1 MSIIVKNT
9 KASEKNINEL
19 GLFRHHLR
27 ISNSLNIHK
36 FQLKKIR
43 KRSPLDDF
51 ELWKLLENQECT
63 NLKLLKV
70 MDLGLDF
77 HATIALSKTIKY
89 ISNSLENYK
98 YLTKL
103 CFGDD
108 FGADMGQLLY
118 KDLNDEIKAEL
129 KNFFKNCPALT
140 ELKIK
145 RLCDGKYLF
154 FLLFHTKGQEIRRSD
169 DTQNQNFLLRFF

>member
-1 MSIIVKNT
+1 M
-9 KASEKNINEL
+9 INEL
-19 GLFRHHLR
+19 ALFRHHLR
-27 ISNSLNIHK
+27 ISKSLKIHK
-36 FQLKKIR
+36 FQWKKI
-43 KRSPLDDF
+43 KKQSSLNDF
-51 ELWKLLENQECT
+51 ELWKLLENRECT
-63 NLKLLKV
+63 ILKLLKV
-70 MDLGLDF
+70 KDRDF
-77 HATIALSKTIKY
+77 HPTFVLSKTIKL
-89 ISNSLENYK
+89 ISSSLENYK

-129 KNFFKNCPALT
+129 INFFKNCPALT

-154 FLLFHTKGQEIRRSD
+154 FTISH
-169 DTQNQNFLLRFF
+169 

>member
-1 MSIIVKNT
+1 M
-9 KASEKNINEL
+9 
-19 GLFRHHLR
+19 
-27 ISNSLNIHK
+27 
-36 FQLKKIR
+36 R

-70 MDLGLDF
+70 MDLDF
-77 HATIALSKTIKY
+77 HPTLELSKTIKF

-98 YLTKL
+98 YLTTL

-154 FLLFHTKGQEIRRSD
+154 FFTISYSSKGQEIGRSD
-169 DTQNQNFLLRFF
+169 DTHNQNFLLRFF

>member
-1 MSIIVKNT
+1 M
-9 KASEKNINEL
+9 
-19 GLFRHHLR
+19 
-27 ISNSLNIHK
+27 
-36 FQLKKIR
+36 R
-43 KRSPLDDF
+43 KSSPLDDF

-63 NLKLLKV
+63 SLKLLKV

-77 HATIALSKTIKY
+77 HSTIALSKTIKF

-98 YLTKL
+98 YLTTL

-129 KNFFKNCPALT
+129 INFFKNCPALT

-154 FLLFHTKGQEIRRSD
+154 FLLHISY
-169 DTQNQNFLLRFF
+169 

>member
-1 MSIIVKNT
+1 M
-9 KASEKNINEL
+9 
-19 GLFRHHLR
+19 
-27 ISNSLNIHK
+27 
-36 FQLKKIR
+36 R

-70 MDLGLDF
+70 MDLDF
-77 HATIALSKTIKY
+77 HPTLELSKTIKF
-89 ISNSLENYK
+89 ISNSSENYK

-108 FGADMGQLLY
+108 FVADMGQLLY

-154 FLLFHTKGQEIRRSD
+154 FYYYILKLEKWQF
-169 DTQNQNFLLRFF
+169 